1 MYLQQTI
8 LSLSTA
14 GSQYRSQIR
23 QKHSFATLS
32 GTGSLS
38 GLHLPGTPPLNY
50 ILSPITSEAEFFKC
64 IFVVLM
70 FCFET
75 LSHYVSVAGL
85 ELGILYVDSNS

>member
-38 GLHLPGTPPLNY
+38 GLHLPGAPPLNY

-70 FCFET
+70 FCLFCFET
-75 LSHYVSVAGL
+75 LSHYVAVAGL
-85 ELGILYVDSNS
+85 DLEFFM